1 MKPLLKKKEV
11 AEKLG
16 VSIRSITK
24 FEKAGLLP
32 RIQISPRLI
41 RYKPEAVDQLI
52 QRRTLNQ
59 TI

>member
-1 MKPLLKKKEV
+1 MRPLLKKKEV

-41 RYKPEAVDQLI
+41 RYKPEAVDHLI

>member
-1 MKPLLKKKEV
+1 MKSLLKKKEV

-16 VSIRSITK
+16 ISIRSISR

-41 RYKPEAVDQLI
+41 RYNPEVVEKLI
-52 QRRTLNQ
+52 QRRTIYQ